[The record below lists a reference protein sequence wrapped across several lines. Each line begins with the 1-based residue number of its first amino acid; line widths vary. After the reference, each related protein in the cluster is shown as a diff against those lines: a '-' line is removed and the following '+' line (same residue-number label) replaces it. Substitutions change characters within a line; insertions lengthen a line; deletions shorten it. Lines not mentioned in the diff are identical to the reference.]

1 MDISHLC
8 CGRFKNYNFFN
19 FFYNTWKFGPFYH
32 LLLTPPPP
40 LPLLGTT
47 NLISLW
53 IWLLVVL
60 KNIIDPRYYD
70 SLWCTMQHFDIS
82 IRFKLI
88 TTIALVAICHHMKI
102 PYYSW
107 AFSSLCTLHPC
118 DIYFIT
124 RSLYLLISLT
134 YFTYSPIPMLWKLP
148 VCSISM
154 VLSVLY

>member
-1 MDISHLC
+1 MEVLKIRIFS
-8 CGRFKNYNFFN
+8 FSS
-19 FFYNTWKFGPFYH
+19 NTWKFGPFYH
-32 LLLTPPPP
+32 LLLTPTPPI
-40 LPLLGTT
+40 PLLGTT

-60 KNIIDPRYYD
+60 KNIIDPWYYD

-82 IRFKLI
+82 IHFKLI
-88 TTIALVAICHHMKI
+88 TTIALVTICHHTKI
-102 PYYSW
+102 SYNSW

-124 RSLYLLISLT
+124 GSLYLLISLT
-134 YFTYSPIPMLWKLP
+134 YFTYCPIPMLWKLP

-154 VLSVLY
+154 VLSVLH